1 MKIVIALGG
10 NALGNSPSEQKE
22 RVKKTAKTIIDLY
35 EMGHQIVI
43 GHGNGPQVGT
53 IYLAFEEGSKHNDK
67 LPEMPLVEAVAMSQ
81 GYIGYHI
88 QQALSNE
95 LKERNQQ
102 TQVVTVLTQVEVAKD
117 DQAFVNP
124 TKPIGSFYTL
134 QQVEAMDAWDR
145 YIEDAGRGYR
155 KVVASPKPLNIVEL
169 PAIKRLIDANCI
181 VITVGGGG
189 IPVVAEEDRYYG
201 VEAVIDKDFSCAKL
215 ASDINADLLLILT
228 AVDYVD
234 LYHNTRD
241 QKQLDHIEFSEIDTY
256 IKEGHFA
263 KGSMLPKI
271 EACKYFLKQ
280 NPSAKAIITSLE
292 KAPLA
297 LSQQVG
303 TIIEYKTNENP

>member
-53 IYLAFEEGSKHNDK
+53 IYLAFEE
-67 LPEMPLVEAVAMSQ
+67 
-81 GYIGYHI
+81 GYHI